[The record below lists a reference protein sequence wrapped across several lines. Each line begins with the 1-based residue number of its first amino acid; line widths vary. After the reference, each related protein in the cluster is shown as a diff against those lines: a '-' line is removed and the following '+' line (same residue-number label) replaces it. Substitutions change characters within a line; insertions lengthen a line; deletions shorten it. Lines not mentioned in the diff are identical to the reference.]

1 MPQQLTQRLYV
12 ATCLQAGRCK
22 GVPQCMGIH
31 YRNAR
36 AFEIAVQALAI
47 AARLNRF
54 GFIARQKPGFAA
66 SFLLQLLQHS
76 PNAVRNRDFSLGASC
91 FWRLNDNPRLACTHI
106 NCFTVRSMDKM
117 PCSKSKLAHCRPQTS
132 PMRSPICIMSSAP
145 SFRVVGANST

>member
-1 MPQQLTQRLYV
+1 MPQQLTQRFYV
-12 ATCLQAGRCK
+12 AACLQAGRCK

-36 AFEIAVQALAI
+36 SFEIAVYTFAV

-76 PNAVRNRDFSLGASC
+76 QNAVRNRDFSLGA
-91 FWRLNDNPRLACTHI
+91 PR
-106 NCFTVRSMDKM
+106 FGD
-117 PCSKSKLAHCRPQTS
+117 
-132 PMRSPICIMSSAP
+132 
-145 SFRVVGANST
+145 